1 MTRTFPPGFVW
12 GSATSAYQVEG
23 AWDADG
29 KVPSIWDTAMRG
41 ALTVPD
47 GTSGDTA
54 IDQYHRFAEDFD
66 LLRDLGGTAHR
77 FSTSW
82 PRIVVDGAG
91 TVNEAGLDH
100 YDRVVDALLER
111 GIAPALCLF
120 HWDTPQWLED
130 LGGMMNRDFAER
142 FAEYAGHM
150 GERLGDRVAQ
160 WFTLNEPVNPT
171 LGGYLAGGLPPY
183 RRERVRGGL
192 ISAHHLLLAHGRS
205 IQALRAAGVS
215 GQIGSVVSIG
225 GVVPA
230 TDHPADVH
238 AAERAEYFEGKLF
251 LDPMFGRGHLPEVA
265 AVLGDAIHE
274 GDAEIIAQ
282 PMDVFGVNWY
292 SQYAAAAPERAATH
306 AMGVPER
313 GSMVTALAGATAP
326 LGFSLVPTPGA
337 RWGGAHRQITPGGF
351 ARALRWVAETYPEHP
366 DIVITE
372 NGVGGADIPGPDGI
386 VHDSERIEYLS
397 WALAELHDAIS
408 AGARVTGYH
417 VWSSIDNFQ
426 WMAGF
431 THRFGLIHVDA
442 ETLVRTPKDSFAW
455 YQQLV
460 RSNTIPEPVGAE
472 ATGDHVGVAVSG
484 VRNVRGVGGLRL
496 TEGGTLRDGVLLRSA
511 GLHAIDE
518 QGKRALCA
526 YGVRTIIDLRGEAES
541 LGASDPEFGPTLVSL
556 PLHEPATEP
565 ATMLSLPEIYQE
577 IVDGRGER
585 IVAGIREILALE
597 DGAVLVHCTAGKD
610 RTGVFVALLLSAIGV
625 CDEDVI
631 GSYAESA
638 ERLGQPFVEEVR
650 AHLGGVTIPADMEA
664 YLIASPRQYIVDVL
678 AAVRAEHG
686 STWAYLLAH
695 GLTEGE
701 LGKLRDRFRG
711 EAPVAASAR
720 A

>member
-183 RRERVRGGL
+183 RREGVRGGL

-397 WALAELHDAIS
+397 WALAELHDAIA

-484 VRNVRGVGGLRL
+484 VRNVRGVEAGCVSPRAARCATACCCGRPGC
-496 TEGGTLRDGVLLRSA
+496 TPSTNRESARSA
-511 GLHAIDE
+511 HTA
-518 QGKRALCA
+518 CA
-526 YGVRTIIDLRGEAES
+526 PSSICVARQSRF
-541 LGASDPEFGPTLVSL
+541 GAPDPEFGPTLVSL

-625 CDEDVI
+625 CDEDRSSAATPNRPNDSDSPSSRRCAHTLAASPSPPTWRRISSHPPASTSSTCSPGCGPSTAARGPTCSRTGSLRASSGSCGI
-631 GSYAESA
+631 GSAA
-638 ERLGQPFVEEVR
+638 R
-650 AHLGGVTIPADMEA
+650 
-664 YLIASPRQYIVDVL
+664 PR
-678 AAVRAEHG
+678 
-686 STWAYLLAH
+686 
-695 GLTEGE
+695 
-701 LGKLRDRFRG
+701 
-711 EAPVAASAR
+711 
-720 A
+720 